1 MVVSGGEAYVAQ
13 SPCPD
18 GRCMAMGRIS
28 AQGRSIVCL
37 PMEVSVVLEG
47 PGQLDAVVY

>member
-1 MVVSGGEAYVAQ
+1 
-13 SPCPD
+13 
-18 GRCMAMGRIS
+18 MAAGPIS